1 MSSHML
7 NSYLSLSHKLYKQGL
22 SEQLNDPS
30 YYDIWLCPH
39 GISLSGKNYN
49 ECKNNINATLAT
61 MTATFP
67 KDGMTYLGILGNQ
80 HIECNGDDGMH
91 LEKTYQEI
99 YNIPVSAYL
108 FSNKECCSDTF
119 QLDSCYTAFNY
130 NVYKQ
135 RLYYNAVGD
144 DYFTK
149 GGADGPGKHWP
160 NKQKHFNSIYN
171 FASGYNSSE
180 YYRYDG
186 PTDYMLGDNVSM
198 MADNVS
204 LSSDIHNA
212 TGGGLLITWYSG
224 NRSSEVD
231 KMVSAYPVDAFTN
244 GKAAIPCIYY
254 ELPLNYKLNNAIVNI
269 QWSENGL
276 YIFS

>member
-1 MSSHML
+1 
-7 NSYLSLSHKLYKQGL
+7 
-22 SEQLNDPS
+22 
-30 YYDIWLCPH
+30 
-39 GISLSGKNYN
+39 
-49 ECKNNINATLAT
+49 
-61 MTATFP
+61 
-67 KDGMTYLGILGNQ
+67 
-80 HIECNGDDGMH
+80 
-91 LEKTYQEI
+91 
-99 YNIPVSAYL
+99 
-108 FSNKECCSDTF
+108 
-119 QLDSCYTAFNY
+119 
-130 NVYKQ
+130 
-135 RLYYNAVGD
+135 
-144 DYFTK
+144 
-149 GGADGPGKHWP
+149 
-160 NKQKHFNSIYN
+160 
-171 FASGYNSSE
+171 
-180 YYRYDG
+180 
-186 PTDYMLGDNVSM
+186 MLGDNVSM